1 MFETKEVALL
11 YAPSDSLNKVGFVE
25 MCEMWRKRVTNE
37 NVLADVFDGNIWK
50 EWTVS
55 TVPNG
60 QEAIFDHINAYTLP
74 SLLHD
79 QKFSVILLSTTG

>member
-60 QEAIFDHINAYTLP
+60 QEAKCAHIAVSSP
-74 SLLHD
+74 RPEV
-79 QKFSVILLSTTG
+79 FSDIAVHHRLVHR